1 MSRGSS
7 CCSCRAERS
16 LGWLAVLMGLG
27 GGSTEGDT
35 GCMGRG
41 LSLGHRKQ
49 EEVAEAGPRASPLPP
64 KAGVCYPGPLISTL
78 PACLALGGRGKDT
91 MV

>member
-27 GGSTEGDT
+27 GWSTEGDT